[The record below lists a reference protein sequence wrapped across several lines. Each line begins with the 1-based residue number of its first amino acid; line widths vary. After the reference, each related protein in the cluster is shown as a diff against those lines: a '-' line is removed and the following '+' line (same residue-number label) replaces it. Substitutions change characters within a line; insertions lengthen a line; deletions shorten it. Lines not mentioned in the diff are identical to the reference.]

1 MNKSLLLAVLTTLLL
16 STPLAG
22 AEETH
27 HTDTDKV
34 PTTAMTDQGIQQM
47 GKVQEHM
54 FLMHKHML
62 KVMDAKNPQDRER
75 LMQEHSKMIQDGM
88 RREQG
93 MMTDHEMMS
102 GDAQD
107 GKMSEGT
114 KGM

>member
-22 AEETH
+22 ADETH
-27 HTDTDKV
+27 HTDTDKA
-34 PTTAMTDQGIQQM
+34 PTAAMTDQGIQQM
-47 GKVQEHM
+47 GKVQERM

-75 LMQEHSKMIQDGM
+75 LMQEHSKMMQHGMSGEQDTITG
-88 RREQG
+88 
-93 MMTDHEMMS
+93 HEMMG

-107 GKMSEGT
+107 GKMSEAT
-114 KGM
+114 KDL